1 MSYKWSAHL
10 RKYFFADLG
19 LLKISVN
26 PTSHRVVENNNVS
39 VFVQVDSNPA
49 PRSISIILNG
59 VVKKFEAN
67 KKTLDYDFKTN
78 LSDTG
83 TYVVRVV
90 HVSGIGQ
97 ETFNLTVRSK
107 RQSSLSLL
115 LIFSS
120 CIVGSPSRVQ
130 SFIQKITHN
139 SVTYNWTVGMD
150 GNADIIRITLCCGE
164 SANDVGQ
171 NQCSASAKS
180 RETPVL
186 ASFNSSDTLEGLLP
200 NTTYYC
206 ELFAMNEVG
215 QTPTGFPQIITTES
229 TG

>member
-1 MSYKWSAHL
+1 MSYKCSAHL
-10 RKYFFADLG
+10 RKYFFSDLG
-19 LLKISVN
+19 PLKISVN
-26 PTSHRVVENNNVS
+26 PPSHRVVENYNVS

-49 PRSISIILNG
+49 PRSISISLNG
-59 VVKKFEAN
+59 VVKKSEAN
-67 KKTLDYDFKTN
+67 KKTLDYDFKAN
-78 LSDTG
+78 VFDTG

-97 ETFNLTVRSK
+97 ETFNLTVLSK

-115 LIFSS
+115 LVSS
-120 CIVGSPSRVQ
+120 CIVGPPSRVQ
-130 SFIQKITHN
+130 FFIQKITHN
-139 SVTYNWTVGMD
+139 SVTYNWTVGID
-150 GNADIIRITLCCGE
+150 SNAAITRITLCCEE
-164 SANDVGQ
+164 SAIDVGQ
-171 NQCSASAKS
+171 NQCSASANS
-180 RETPVL
+180 HETTVL
-186 ASFNSSDTLEGLLP
+186 TRSSDTLEGLLP

>member
-1 MSYKWSAHL
+1 MNAVPTY
-10 RKYFFADLG
+10 RKIIFLADLG
-19 LLKISVN
+19 PLKISVN
-26 PTSHRVVENNNVS
+26 PPSRQVLENYNVS
-39 VFVQVDSNPA
+39 ISVEVDCNPV
-49 PRSISIILNG
+49 PYNITISHNG
-59 VVKKFEAN
+59 VLKKSGAN
-67 KKTLDYDFKTN
+67 MKTLDYDFKTN
-78 LSDTG
+78 LSGTG

-107 RQSSLSLL
+107 RQSSLFLP
-115 LIFSS
+115 LIFNS

-130 SFIQKITHN
+130 FFIQKITHN

-150 GNADIIRITLCCGE
+150 GNAAITKITLCCGE
-164 SANDVGQ
+164 SVIDVGQ

-180 RETPVL
+180 QEIDVL
-186 ASFNSSDTLEGLLP
+186 TSFRSSDTLEGLLP
-200 NTTYYC
+200 NMTYYC

-215 QTPTGFPQIITTES
+215 QTPTGFPRLITTES